1 MQVSDYAIWD
11 RYKEVDMEDLSEM
24 NTPPL
29 ALLNFLDDNKKK
41 NYNWVPFVELS
52 LLCIPEWST

>member
-24 NTPPL
+24 NTPPV
-29 ALLNFLDDNKKK
+29 ALLNFLDDHEKK
-41 NYNWVPFVELS
+41 NYNSVPFVELS